1 MRAKKFSINFRKKL
15 YTVPKIILRVNPFP
29 FFKGFFILIAVV
41 SMIIWIFVGGL
52 LSIFIVQSWRSG
64 LLERFLST
72 EPPQQVQQEKVPMP
86 IEANLP
92 GIGRVNIDCVK
103 TALSDSS
110 IKNMIQAENTSVL
123 KEDEK
128 VRFEK
133 CIVRTN
139 Q

>member
-15 YTVPKIILRVNPFP
+15 YAVPKIFLRLNLFP
-29 FFKGFFILIAVV
+29 FFKGLFILIAVA

-52 LSIFIVQSWRSG
+52 LSIFIVQGWRSG

-72 EPPQQVQQEKVPMP
+72 EPPRQVQQEKVPTP

-92 GIGRVNIDCVK
+92 GIGRVNIECVQ
-103 TALSDSS
+103 TALSNSS
-110 IKNMIQAENTSVL
+110 IKNMIQAENTNVL

-128 VRFEK
+128 TRFEK
-133 CIVRTN
+133 CVVKTN
-139 Q
+139 R